1 LKGGRD
7 GGDDGNRR
15 WPASATRLQA
25 TNRLAEAEP
34 LSGHAAR
41 IILASFGMD
50 HPDTQK
56 GKRKGMYLKILQANA
71 PDQKRAQISA

>member
-1 LKGGRD
+1 
-7 GGDDGNRR
+7 
-15 WPASATRLQA
+15 
-25 TNRLAEAEP
+25 
-34 LSGHAAR
+34 
-41 IILASFGMD
+41 MD